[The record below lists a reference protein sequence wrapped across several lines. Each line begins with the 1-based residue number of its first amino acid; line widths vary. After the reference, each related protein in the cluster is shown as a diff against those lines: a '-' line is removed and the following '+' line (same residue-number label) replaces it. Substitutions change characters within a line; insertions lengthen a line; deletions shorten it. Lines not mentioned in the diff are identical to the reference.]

1 MLIIKNVQFERFLR
15 LCSDRDN
22 SCESLRKQFLVQFM
36 LLHPENAVSLPKMIA
51 ENWPVIL
58 LFEIVMF
65 CAPLCC
71 CFVSISEY

>member
-1 MLIIKNVQFERFLR
+1 VLIIKNVQFERFLR

-36 LLHPENAVSLPKMIA
+36 LLHPENAVSLPETIA

-58 LFEIVMF
+58 LFEMVMLF
-65 CAPLCC
+65 ASLFC
-71 CFVSISEY
+71 CFVSINE